1 MPRTTAQSYLS
12 ELISYGGEMWPR
24 GRVMGDLKAKGLS
37 QAQIDAYMMGAERRA
52 AARTG
57 VASAATAEIQDLTED
72 DARRILLFTF
82 NGITLASEQSALTL
96 EQYIRTLAA
105 NGMPREQIRA
115 LLVSDLSDGGP
126 IFGSVKNSFKRAVS
140 SNIEDISN
148 GALGEMFNKNLGET
162 ATYSWVLDE
171 RITNHCDDCLERA
184 EREPMVWAEWEFIGL
199 PKAGATV
206 CNQNCGCKLEPAE

>member
-1 MPRTTAQSYLS
+1 MPRSTAQSYLT

-24 GRVMGDLKAKGLS
+24 GRVIADLQRLGRS
-37 QAQIDAYMMGAERRA
+37 QAQIDAYMIGLERGA

-57 VASAATAEIQDLTED
+57 IARAATTEIQALTED

-82 NGITLASEQSALTL
+82 NGMSLAAEQAALTL
-96 EQYIRTLAA
+96 EQYITTLAA

-115 LLVSDLSDGGP
+115 LLLSDLSEGGP
-126 IFGSVKNSFKRAVS
+126 IFASVKNTFRRAVA
-140 SNIEDISN
+140 SNIEDVSN
-148 GALGEMFNKNLGET
+148 GTLGGMFDKNLT
-162 ATYSWVLDE
+162 DTQVYDWVLDE
-171 RITNHCDDCLERA
+171 RITNHCEDCLDRA
-184 EREPMVWAEWEFIGL
+184 GREPMTWVEWELIGL